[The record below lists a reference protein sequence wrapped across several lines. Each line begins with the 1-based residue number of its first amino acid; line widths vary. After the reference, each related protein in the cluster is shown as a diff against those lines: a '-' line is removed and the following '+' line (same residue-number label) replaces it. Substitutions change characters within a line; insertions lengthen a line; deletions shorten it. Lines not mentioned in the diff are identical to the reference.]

1 MTEVE
6 KINNSKLGKV
16 VGEIM
21 ELLPIKKSPELIWLV
36 LYVAET
42 ASQAMNNMWQE
53 NIPADTWTLETAAD
67 LPLAD
72 VETYKSLMQDE
83 NGMGEEYWLPMF
95 ETILENLQAFL
106 AENPDAEW
114 EELGLENAWELANG
128 PLGEML
134 QGL

>member
-21 ELLPIKKSPELIWLV
+21 DLLPIKKSPKLIWLV

-42 ASQAMNNMWQE
+42 ASQAMNSMWQE

-72 VETYKSLMQDE
+72 VETYKALMQDE

-106 AENPDAEW
+106 AENPNAEW
-114 EELGLENAWELANG
+114 EELGLENAWELTNG

>member
-72 VETYKSLMQDE
+72 VETYKALMQDE

-95 ETILENLQAFL
+95 ETILGNLQAFL
-106 AENPDAEW
+106 AENPGAEW

>member
-42 ASQAMNNMWQE
+42 ASQAMNSMWQE

-72 VETYKSLMQDE
+72 VETYKALMQDE

-106 AENPDAEW
+106 AGNPGAAW

>member
-42 ASQAMNNMWQE
+42 ASQAMNSMWQE

-72 VETYKSLMQDE
+72 VETYKALMQDE

-106 AENPDAEW
+106 AENPNAEW

>member
-42 ASQAMNNMWQE
+42 ASQAMNSMWQE

-72 VETYKSLMQDE
+72 VETYKALMQDE
-83 NGMGEEYWLPMF
+83 HGMGEEYWLPMF
-95 ETILENLQAFL
+95 ETILEHLQAFL

>member
-72 VETYKSLMQDE
+72 VETYKALMQDE

-106 AENPDAEW
+106 AENPGAEW

>member
-21 ELLPIKKSPELIWLV
+21 ELLPIKKSPELIWLA

-72 VETYKSLMQDE
+72 VKTYKALMQDE

-114 EELGLENAWELANG
+114 EELGLEKAWELANG

>member
-6 KINNSKLGKV
+6 KINSSKLGKV

-21 ELLPIKKSPELIWLV
+21 DLLPIKTSPKLIWLV
-36 LYVAET
+36 QYVAET
-42 ASQAMNNMWQE
+42 ASDAMNSMWQE

-72 VETYKSLMQDE
+72 VETYKALMQDE

-106 AENPDAEW
+106 AENPNAEW

>member
-72 VETYKSLMQDE
+72 VKTYKALMQDE

-106 AENPDAEW
+106 AENPGAEW